1 MKLIKVEIK
10 KPPEMNF
17 ILGQTHFI
25 KSVEDLYEA
34 IITTAPQAKFG
45 IAFCESSGPCLIRS
59 EGNDEGLKQLAIQ
72 NAKQIG
78 AGHSFI
84 IFMEGCYPIN
94 VLPAIK
100 SLQEVCTIYCAT
112 ANPAKV
118 LVVEEMLGKG
128 IGRAI
133 LGVVDGLKPKGV
145 EGEEAIGE
153 RKELLRKIGYKR

>member
-25 KSVEDLYEA
+25 KSVEDLYET
-34 IITTAPQAKFG
+34 IVTTAPQAKFG

-59 EGNDEGLKQLAIQ
+59 EGNDDRLKQLAIE

-100 SLQEVCTIYCAT
+100 NLQEVCTIYCAT
-112 ANPAKV
+112 SNPTKV
-118 LVVEEMLGKG
+118 LVVEETLGEG

-133 LGVVDGLKPKGV
+133 IGVVDGLKPKGI
-145 EGEEAIGE
+145 EGEEAIRE